1 MVSLKVSGA
10 VIITALLSQTLA
22 HPGHDLTQEIAE
34 RNEFLQYS
42 KRASNCDVALLKRG
56 IDSKQHERRS
66 RAIEQARAARG
77 LPQKADLLRR
87 DATDVSHLSSLDVS
101 PTTSS
106 VESIIFANSTCLLSP
121 EGEEGPYYVKGE
133 YIRSNITET
142 EPGVLVTWDLQF
154 IDINTCLPIENL
166 TSDIWHCNAT
176 GVYAGVVATGNGDST
191 DETNIDKTFL
201 RGLQTTDSDGVVQYT
216 SIFPGYYSGRATHV
230 HVETH
235 LNGTVLPNGTYTGGS
250 VAHIGQF
257 FFDQDLIT
265 EINELSPYSEN
276 TNTITTNVEDRV
288 VQGEL
293 ENDSDPFL
301 NYVLLGE
308 KVEDGLFMWVTLYV
322 DPSATYTSSP
332 ASELTADG
340 GVAVSGGT
348 SSGPSGGSGG
358 GAGGN
363 GTMPSGAAP
372 SGAMPSGSVGGGAN
386 VTVSTSGIVSTT
398 ASSATSSVATS
409 GASRKRALAFLF

>member
-1 MVSLKVSGA
+1 MVSLKVSRA
-10 VIITALLSQTLA
+10 VVVAALLSRTLA

-34 RNEFLQYS
+34 RNEFLQHS
-42 KRASNCDVALLKRG
+42 KRASNCDVALRKRG
-56 IDSKQHERRS
+56 IDSKQNERRQL
-66 RAIEQARAARG
+66 AIEQARAARG
-77 LPQKADLLRR
+77 LPQIDLLRR
-87 DATDVSHLSSLDVS
+87 DATDVSHLSSLDVT
-101 PTTSS
+101 PTTSG

-142 EPGVLVTWDLQF
+142 EPGVPVTWDLQF
-154 IDINTCLPIENL
+154 IDINTCLPIPNL

-191 DETNIDKTFL
+191 DESNINKTFL
-201 RGLQTTDSDGVVQYT
+201 RGLQTTDSDGVVQYA

-257 FFDQDLIT
+257 FFDQELIS
-265 EINELSPYSEN
+265 EVNELSPYSEN
-276 TNTITTNVEDRV
+276 TNTITTNAEDRV

-348 SSGPSGGSGG
+348 SSGPSGESGSA

-363 GTMPSGAAP
+363 GTMPSGAVP
-372 SGAMPSGSVGGGAN
+372 SGALPSGSVWRVLSN
-386 VTVSTSGIVSTT
+386 VT
-398 ASSATSSVATS
+398 
-409 GASRKRALAFLF
+409 